1 MNKGIC
7 KFYGD
12 LDKAVEAAQSAFMS
26 SPEDDGRT
34 SMLKIADHPMVTVMV
49 RCKKF
54 RREPAPPARQYW

>member
-7 KFYGD
+7 KFYGV
-12 LDKAVEAAQSAFMS
+12 LDKAAETALAAVMCF
-26 SPEDDGRT
+26 PDVRT
-34 SMLKIADHPMVTVMV
+34 CMLKIADHPMLTVMV

>member
-12 LDKAVEAAQSAFMS
+12 LDKAVEAAQAAVMCSH
-26 SPEDDGRT
+26 EDDGGT
-34 SMLKIADHPMVTVMV
+34 GILEIADHPMVTVMA

-54 RREPAPPARQYW
+54 RREPAPPARLYW